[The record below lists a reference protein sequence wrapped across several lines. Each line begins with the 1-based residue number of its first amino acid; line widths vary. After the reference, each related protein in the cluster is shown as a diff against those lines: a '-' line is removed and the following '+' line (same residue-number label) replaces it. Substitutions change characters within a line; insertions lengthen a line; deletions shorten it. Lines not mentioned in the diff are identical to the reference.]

1 MYLTSAFVNNL
12 VYMDSENATVDLVS
26 SAAPSPHAT
35 RGSLD
40 VSQVAVGVV
49 AGRRQKF
56 ADETAALLRRRLLAA
71 ASLVA
76 VVLAAA
82 FVGNLVVGITTYWGL
97 RFAVVG
103 IAVAAA
109 AGLRF
114 HPQLSLGALRIVEG
128 VIFGAVVFQ
137 LALMMWTRLGEF
149 IAAHDGPTLIASR
162 HQYLMAW
169 CILIFIYG
177 TLMPNTWKR
186 AAVILLPMSFLPYA
200 IVACLQRVHP
210 ETTALLAQAKA
221 ESPLPMPIVAALVAS
236 FAAHVINAARREAF
250 KARQFGQY
258 RLLDRLGV
266 GGMGEVYR
274 AEHTL
279 LKRPCAIKLIKPAS
293 ETDAVAVA
301 RFEKEVKTTARLT
314 HWNTIEIYDY
324 GRTDDGTFYYV
335 MELLPGMSLEELVAK
350 HGPLPPGRVVHL
362 LRQICGALHEA
373 HAVGLIHRDIKPA
386 NIFAS
391 QRGGVHDVAKL
402 LDFGLV
408 KERRDSSDDAARSG
422 KFSGTPLYMAPEQ
435 AWSYDDVD
443 GRADLYSLGAVAYC
457 LLTGRPPFVS
467 NSVMELLAA
476 HQSEPVPPPSKFQAA
491 VPPDLDQIVL
501 RCLAKS
507 PADRFADADALRS
520 ALAACSVANAW
531 TEQDA
536 ASWWR
541 NESQQE
547 SPAKLVLATP
557 TLDDSRSPAPSS
569 MAATVD
575 AVTVE
580 ASASKRDD

>member
-1 MYLTSAFVNNL
+1 MSADVDASAPPSG
-12 VYMDSENATVDLVS
+12 DSEEYPVAIGDVIAGRFRIDRYIGIGAMGLVVEARHLELDDRVAMKFLRKAAKNQPDAVGRFAREARAAARLKSEHVATVIDVGEAADGTPYIVMEYLHGANLDDL
-26 SAAPSPHAT
+26 
-35 RGSLD
+35 LE
-40 VSQVAVGVV
+40 
-49 AGRRQKF
+49 RQ
-56 ADETAALLRRRLLAA
+56 
-71 ASLVA
+71 
-76 VVLAAA
+76 
-82 FVGNLVVGITTYWGL
+82 G
-97 RFAVVG
+97 
-103 IAVAAA
+103 
-109 AGLRF
+109 
-114 HPQLSLGALRIVEG
+114 
-128 VIFGAVVFQ
+128 
-137 LALMMWTRLGEF
+137 
-149 IAAHDGPTLIASR
+149 
-162 HQYLMAW
+162 
-169 CILIFIYG
+169 
-177 TLMPNTWKR
+177 
-186 AAVILLPMSFLPYA
+186 
-200 IVACLQRVHP
+200 
-210 ETTALLAQAKA
+210 
-221 ESPLPMPIVAALVAS
+221 PMPIERSVELTIQMCEALA
-236 FAAHVINAARREAF
+236 
-250 KARQFGQY
+250 
-258 RLLDRLGV
+258 
-266 GGMGEVYR
+266 
-274 AEHTL
+274 
-279 LKRPCAIKLIKPAS
+279 
-293 ETDAVAVA
+293 
-301 RFEKEVKTTARLT
+301 
-314 HWNTIEIYDY
+314 
-324 GRTDDGTFYYV
+324 
-335 MELLPGMSLEELVAK
+335 
-350 HGPLPPGRVVHL
+350 
-362 LRQICGALHEA
+362 EA
-373 HAVGLIHRDIKPA
+373 HSFGIVHRDIKPA